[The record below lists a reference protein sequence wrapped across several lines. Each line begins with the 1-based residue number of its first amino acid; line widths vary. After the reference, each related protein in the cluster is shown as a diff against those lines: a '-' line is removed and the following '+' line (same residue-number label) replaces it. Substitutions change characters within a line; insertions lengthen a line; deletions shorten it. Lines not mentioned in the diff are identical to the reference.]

1 MRALNEKAPRRRFI
15 YTIYPM
21 LLERFILLKLSKSFS
36 MCMLVTA
43 VLIGRLIVHRISV
56 RHHTHRTQSGVVE
69 EATLWQCV
77 AEFDPHNLT
86 QGSQSE
92 PVHFP

>member
-1 MRALNEKAPRRRFI
+1 
-15 YTIYPM
+15 M
-21 LLERFILLKLSKSFS
+21 LLERFILSKLSKSFS

-56 RHHTHRTQSGVVE
+56 RHHTHRTQGGVVE

-77 AEFDPHNLT
+77 AEFDPLATAFKQHRFIEEYSWVNLSISFQAFHNT
-86 QGSQSE
+86 
-92 PVHFP
+92 